1 MPTPIGGVLPQL
13 DSTTRTELINSDTS
27 MRYYPVL
34 LDLHDKYCL
43 VVGVGQVGTRKV
55 RTLLSCAPGRLRI
68 IDTREPDSC
77 WRELIDQGLLEY
89 HIRSFRDDD
98 LNDCFLVI
106 ASTSD
111 EALNWRISRLCAQR
125 GILCNIVDQPEKCS
139 FILPAMHSQGDLTI
153 AVSTSGSSPA
163 LAKKI
168 RQDLST
174 CFGPE
179 YARYLGLMRRLRS
192 LILELG
198 RPTEENT
205 LLFRDLT
212 QSQLLDAVH
221 REDHAQI
228 LAVLREVLPESLHH
242 RLEDVIGEPD

>member
-1 MPTPIGGVLPQL
+1 
-13 DSTTRTELINSDTS
+13 
-27 MRYYPVL
+27 MRYYPIL

-55 RTLLSCAPGRLRI
+55 RTLLSCAPERLRI
-68 IDTREPDSC
+68 VDTREPEPC
-77 WRELIDQGLLEY
+77 WRELIAQGLVEY
-89 HIRSFRDDD
+89 HVRTFLPED
-98 LNDCFLVI
+98 LEGCFLVI

-111 EALNWRISRLCAQR
+111 EALNWRISRMCAER

-139 FILPAMHSQGDLTI
+139 FILPAMHTQGDLTI

-168 RQDLST
+168 RQDLGA

-179 YARYLGLMRRLRS
+179 YARFLAVMRRLRP
-192 LILELG
+192 LILELNL
-198 RPTEENT
+198 PTPENT
-205 LLFRDLT
+205 ALFRTLT
-212 QSQLLDAVH
+212 QSQLLDAVQSGDDA
-221 REDHAQI
+221 RI
-228 LAVLREVLPESLHH
+228 LDVLRRHLPEGLHP

>member
-1 MPTPIGGVLPQL
+1 
-13 DSTTRTELINSDTS
+13 
-27 MRYYPVL
+27 MRYYPIL

-55 RTLLSCAPGRLRI
+55 RTLLSCAPGRLRVV
-68 IDTREPDSC
+68 DTRQPDPC
-77 WRELIDQGLLEY
+77 WQELIEQGLVEY
-89 HIRSFRDDD
+89 HIRTFLPDD
-98 LNDCFLVI
+98 LEGCFLVI
-106 ASTSD
+106 ASTND
-111 EALNWRISRLCAQR
+111 ETLNWQISRMCAER

-153 AVSTSGSSPA
+153 TVSTSGSSPA

-179 YARYLGLMRRLRS
+179 YARFLAVMRRLRP
-192 LILELG
+192 LILELNL
-198 RPTEENT
+198 PTSDNT
-205 LLFRDLT
+205 ALFRALT
-212 QSQLLDAVH
+212 QSQLLDAVQSG
-221 REDHAQI
+221 DSASI
-228 LAVLREVLPESLHH
+228 LDVLRRHLPESLHP

>member
-1 MPTPIGGVLPQL
+1 
-13 DSTTRTELINSDTS
+13 
-27 MRYYPVL
+27 MRYYPIL
-34 LDLHDKYCL
+34 LDLHDKACL

-68 IDTREPDSC
+68 VDTREPDAC
-77 WRELIDQGLLEY
+77 WRELIEQGLVEY
-89 HIRSFRDDD
+89 QVRSFSPED
-98 LNDCFLVI
+98 LDGCFLVI

-111 EALNWRISRLCAQR
+111 EALNWKISRMCAQR

-168 RQDLST
+168 REDLGA

-179 YARYLGLMRRLRS
+179 YARFLAIMRRLRPI
-192 LILELG
+192 LLELG
-198 RPTEENT
+198 LPTATNT
-205 LLFRDLT
+205 ALFRELT
-212 QSQLLDAVH
+212 QSQLLDAVQSGDDS
-221 REDHAQI
+221 RI
-228 LAVLREVLPESLHH
+228 LEVLRRHLPESLHH
-242 RLEDVIGEPD
+242 GLEDVIGESD